1 MAGEDSSNTQP
12 GLTSSP
18 TAKQVEEFHTNADTD
33 VRRESLHHT
42 IGMGPNQAA
51 AGDHN
56 HFDGKSQLLFVGRT
70 ITGSKTNGTAL
81 ASVIQIL
88 VDGGAVD
95 ASTS

>member
-1 MAGEDSSNTQP
+1 MAENDTKTDP
-12 GLTSSP
+12 GLSSAP
-18 TAKQVEEFHTNADTD
+18 SAKDVEQFHTNSDAD
-33 VRRESLHHT
+33 VRPQSQHHT
-42 IGMGPNQAA
+42 IGVGPNQAA

-56 HFDGKSQLLFVGRT
+56 HYDGKSAQLFAGKT

-95 ASTS
+95 ASTA